1 MEEFSLNSFNLTDKV
16 VLITGGASG
25 LGQYYTQA
33 VSKVGAD
40 VFIGVSKPGIL
51 TTDLCKG
58 QDRPCGVQGK
68 GEQPAG
74 RRTAFGLL
82 QAI

>member
-40 VFIGVSKPGIL
+40 VFIVSY
-51 TTDLCKG
+51 
-58 QDRPCGVQGK
+58 DRQG
-68 GEQPAG
+68 
-74 RRTAFGLL
+74 
-82 QAI
+82 